1 MAFFSLK
8 QIAFILRYAAAK
20 RKAGC
25 GRDKGLPRQ
34 PFGIM
39 GQIVAYAA
47 QYLALSEH
55 LQAQF
60 WSADRKLHKHCRESR
75 HFRIHSERRNIM
87 VSSDQF
93 AGYLTLLKI
102 RQLAYRRNM
111 WITGALFVMTF
122 ILTIGLGLITGWSER
137 SIYIMAVFIILSLIG
152 YLMAWARL
160 EILRGNIELM
170 NNLSRM
176 GNQAR

>member
-1 MAFFSLK
+1 
-8 QIAFILRYAAAK
+8 
-20 RKAGC
+20 
-25 GRDKGLPRQ
+25 
-34 PFGIM
+34 
-39 GQIVAYAA
+39 
-47 QYLALSEH
+47 
-55 LQAQF
+55 
-60 WSADRKLHKHCRESR
+60 
-75 HFRIHSERRNIM
+75 M

-102 RQLAYRRNM
+102 RQSAYRRTM

-122 ILTIGLGLITGWSER
+122 ILTVGLGLITVWSER

-160 EILRGNIELM
+160 EILKGNIELM

>member
-1 MAFFSLK
+1 
-8 QIAFILRYAAAK
+8 
-20 RKAGC
+20 
-25 GRDKGLPRQ
+25 
-34 PFGIM
+34 
-39 GQIVAYAA
+39 
-47 QYLALSEH
+47 
-55 LQAQF
+55 
-60 WSADRKLHKHCRESR
+60 
-75 HFRIHSERRNIM
+75 M

>member
-1 MAFFSLK
+1 
-8 QIAFILRYAAAK
+8 
-20 RKAGC
+20 
-25 GRDKGLPRQ
+25 
-34 PFGIM
+34 
-39 GQIVAYAA
+39 
-47 QYLALSEH
+47 
-55 LQAQF
+55 
-60 WSADRKLHKHCRESR
+60 
-75 HFRIHSERRNIM
+75 M

-102 RQLAYRRNM
+102 RQSAYRRNM

-160 EILRGNIELM
+160 EILMGNIELM
-170 NNLSRM
+170 NNLSRIS
-176 GNQAR
+176 NPPR